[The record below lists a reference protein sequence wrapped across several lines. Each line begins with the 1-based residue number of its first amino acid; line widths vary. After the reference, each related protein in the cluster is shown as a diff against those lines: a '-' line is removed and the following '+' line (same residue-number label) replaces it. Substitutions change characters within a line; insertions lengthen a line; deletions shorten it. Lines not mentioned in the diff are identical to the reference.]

1 MPSKIALRIER
12 EAGMAG
18 LVDALANKLSAS
30 DLRSILM
37 EVYRARA
44 AAVKE
49 TDLLAHAL
57 RDPLMA
63 PSTVSARDLLAF
75 DSVAFQAA
83 SDFAALDLSPLC
95 PFSAAF
101 TLGGTS
107 QNNVATSIRNA
118 EALGDPTIALAL
130 EAGRRRGRSANL
142 VRVCASH
149 RTIRLQPFDVPGYS
163 PHFRLFGLVT
173 AGRDTGSFRF
183 ETAHLVEHVRV
194 YLRIFQMLAAIG
206 FEFRGQLVEFTDM
219 TAVEAALGDAGVT
232 RAEIRESVRAHRL
245 GGSERFLRERGIAAL
260 ADARHPLLESD
271 VIAPLR
277 RDFPEAQFRVNQQ
290 RLEGLGYYRSFALRI
305 SSQARDGICYPVVDG
320 GFTDWTAR
328 LLGNRKERLLI
339 SGIGSEFVAKTYRT
353 SSYAPTPPR

>member
-1 MPSKIALRIER
+1 MPSRIAHRIER
-12 EAGMAG
+12 ELGMAG

-44 AAVKE
+44 AEVEIAGIR
-49 TDLLAHAL
+49 AHAD

-63 PSTVSARDLLAF
+63 PSTVSARDLMAF

-83 SDFAALDLSPLC
+83 SEFAALDLSPVC
-95 PFSAAF
+95 PFSAAS

-107 QNNVATSIRNA
+107 QNNVVTAIRNL

-130 EAGRRRGRSANL
+130 EAARRRRSSDV
-142 VRVCASH
+142 VRLCASH
-149 RTIRLQPFDVPGYS
+149 RVIRLQPFDVPGYS

-183 ETAHLVEHVRV
+183 ETAHLLEHVRV
-194 YLRIFQMLAAIG
+194 YLGIFRMLPAVGLALRSPI
-206 FEFRGQLVEFTDM
+206 VEFTDM
-219 TAVEAALGDAGVT
+219 IAVEAALAAAGVT
-232 RAEIRESVRAHRL
+232 RHEIRQSARAHRP
-245 GGSERFLRERGIAAL
+245 GGSECFLRERGIAPL
-260 ADARHPLLESD
+260 PDAPHPQLQSD

-277 RDFPEAQFRVNQQ
+277 DEFPEARFRVNQQ
-290 RLEGLGYYRSFALRI
+290 RLEGLGYYRSFTLRI
-305 SSQARDGICYPVVDG
+305 SPQAPDGNRHPIVDG

-339 SGIGSEFVAKTYRT
+339 SGIGSEFACKTYLPKPFT
-353 SSYAPTPPR
+353 VTPT